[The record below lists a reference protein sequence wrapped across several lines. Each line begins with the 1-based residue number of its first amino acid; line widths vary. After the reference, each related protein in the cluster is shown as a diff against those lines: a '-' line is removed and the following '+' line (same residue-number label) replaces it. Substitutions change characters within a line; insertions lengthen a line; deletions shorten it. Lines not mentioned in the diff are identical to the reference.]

1 MVIELGYFTIGV
13 ADVNRAVKFYGA
25 LFGWTFEEPVG
36 ASYAHV
42 NNTKLPLGLNKG
54 MPADLSSFYFRVDDI
69 EAAAAKVK
77 SLGGMAG
84 AVTKAPSGL
93 GSLCS
98 DEQGTTFRLWQAAD
112 GR

>member
-42 NNTKLPLGLNKG
+42 NNTKLPLGLNKACL
-54 MPADLSSFYFRVDDI
+54 P
-69 EAAAAKVK
+69 
-77 SLGGMAG
+77 
-84 AVTKAPSGL
+84 
-93 GSLCS
+93 
-98 DEQGTTFRLWQAAD
+98 TFQASIFAWTIS
-112 GR
+112 RRW